1 MKVVSLVDMKTGQ
14 SGRIRQIYGGR
25 GMTARLQALGLF
37 PGKRITKLSSVLRGP
52 VVVEIDRT
60 RVALG
65 HGCAS
70 RIFAEIEK

>member
-70 RIFAEIEK
+70 RIFAEVD